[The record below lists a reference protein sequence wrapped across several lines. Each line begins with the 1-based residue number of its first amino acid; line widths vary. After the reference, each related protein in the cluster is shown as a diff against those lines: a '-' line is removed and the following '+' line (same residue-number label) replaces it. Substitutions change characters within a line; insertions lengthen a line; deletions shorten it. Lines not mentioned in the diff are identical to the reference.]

1 MNSTLK
7 YTIKEINDISFSGFE
22 YTIPEDILNII
33 NNLCSKIGTQTIT
46 DPVFQ
51 KEVQN
56 NTTNTNPSNANTNT
70 SKNIKKKKPKNMEI
84 SNEEWES
91 VRTFQATKMEQ
102 KSGLDAEFDQIRLL
116 INKIT
121 DKTYITL
128 RSQIIDKLD
137 SIMSQKPDSEYIQKI
152 TNTIY
157 DLASTNKFY
166 SKIFADLYSELAE
179 KFVWINQDFDKK
191 TSVLINNYKNIR
203 YVDPDVDYN
212 LFCDINK
219 ENDKRRAVSMFYVNL
234 VENRFIS
241 PKIVIKLLKDLIQ
254 IIIAFINIKDKKNE
268 VDELTENVA
277 ILYRKDFVEVEEL
290 FFDNEENVIILDK
303 NIKEYFIGNE
313 TIEEVITKL
322 AKSKT
327 KDYLSLSN
335 KSIFKFMDIIDL
347 LTY

>member
-33 NNLCSKIGTQTIT
+33 NNLCSKIGTQIIT

-56 NTTNTNPSNANTNT
+56 NATISNASNANATT

-137 SIMSQKPDSEYIQKI
+137 SIMSQTPDSEYIQKI

-335 KSIFKFMDIIDL
+335 KSIFKFMDIIEL
-347 LTY
+347 